1 MAFRA
6 MWAIGL
12 VVLLLLAEGPFGTT
26 ASAAGTNDHFANRRQ
41 AAAIQQQQQRN
52 QAFNSQWGGPTTGR
66 NWGNQVRHHQYQITT
81 PGAVIFAPG
90 YYSPY
95 RAYPQN
101 FYGPSYYGPSYYGPG
116 YWPSRQIYIERRI
129 QLRR

>member
-1 MAFRA
+1 ML
-6 MWAIGL
+6 AIGF
-12 VVLLLLAEGPFGTT
+12 VMLLLFAVGSSRTT

-41 AAAIQQQQQRN
+41 AAAIQQQQRN
-52 QAFNSQWGGPTTGR
+52 RAFNSQWGGPTTGR
-66 NWGNQVRHHQYQITT
+66 TWGNQVRYHNYQIT
-81 PGAVIFAPG
+81 PGTFIFSPG

-101 FYGPSYYGPSYYGPG
+101 FYGPSYYGPG